1 MPNLL
6 YRDFLI
12 FRSLHAMSV
21 KKCNADD
28 TPNFEKLEDVI
39 ANEVSP
45 ACPVLSKSTMNL
57 LKFNS

>member
-1 MPNLL
+1 
-6 YRDFLI
+6 
-12 FRSLHAMSV
+12 MSV
-21 KKCNADD
+21 KKSNADD